1 MNFPPLLRLRPNDP
15 AYKHLILRDFE
26 GTYKSNW
33 YFLIQATRSSLIQA
47 ATNTSKLVDIYERAV
62 SRKQRRV
69 ETLLVMNL
77 NYPTH
82 LAGPLLGTVLSASA
96 ALETFL
102 RMSMRAF
109 LEQNIPKR
117 ERGKGTSSMV
127 AKKLAEFDEL
137 NAPSKLEQ
145 AYRTLLRRQ
154 VPQETIDDFRDLA
167 TFRNNCFHGDP
178 VVILSTGRD
187 QTTRGKRIREVAF
200 RKRYPFLWDG
210 NRPLSLSHA
219 LQAVRLHDAVVRDL
233 FVGRSPK
240 LYVHS
245 DLHDEHPES
254 NLIQNGLPKTL
265 SPAVF
270 DQLAAAW
277 DNSVEQELSAV
288 PDDEQRELLLELQ
301 RKATLRSVK

>member
-15 AYKHLILRDFE
+15 GYKNVVLGDFG

-33 YFLIQATRSSLIQA
+33 YFLTQATRSNLIQA
-47 ATNTSKLVDIYERAV
+47 ATNTSKLVDIYERAT
-62 SRKQRRV
+62 SRNQRRA

-77 NYPTH
+77 NYSTH
-82 LAGPLLGTVLSASA
+82 LAGPLLGTALSASA
-96 ALETFL
+96 ALEVFL

-109 LEQNIPKR
+109 LEQKIPKQ
-117 ERGKGTSSMV
+117 ERGKGTSGMV

-137 NAPSKLEQ
+137 NAVPKLDQ
-145 AYRTLLRRQ
+145 AYKTLLQRQ
-154 VPQETIDDFRDLA
+154 VPQETNDEFRDLA

-200 RKRYPFLWDG
+200 RKGYPFLWHG

-219 LQAVRLHDAVVRDL
+219 LRAVRLHDAIVRDL
-233 FVGRSPK
+233 FVNRSPK

-245 DLHDEHPES
+245 DVHDEHPES
-254 NLIQNGLPKTL
+254 NLIENGLPKAL
-265 SPAVF
+265 SSEVLN
-270 DQLAAAW
+270 QLAHAW
-277 DNSVEQELSAV
+277 DNSVEPQLEAV
-288 PDDEQRELLLELQ
+288 PVEEHRALLLELL
-301 RKATLRSVK
+301 RKANLRSVE